1 MTAAGSSSQSSSTT
15 AWGALPRPASPL
27 RLEGDQHADVC
38 VIGGGIAG
46 LSVAYRVA
54 REGRRVIVL
63 ERDELGSG
71 DTGVTTAHLSSAL
84 DESFVELEADFGADG
99 ARLAYESHQAAIEEI
114 GRTVSEEGIDCGYAQ
129 VDGYLF
135 LAPGQS
141 ADSLMDERAAAHRA
155 GFSGVELQDR
165 VGGSPFDGARLV
177 PGPCLRFPRQGR
189 FEPRAYLGGL
199 ARAIERRGGRIAT
212 GTPVV
217 EISGGRRAF
226 ARTAAGP
233 RVFADHLVV
242 ATNSPANNLLA
253 VNSQQSPYRTYAIA
267 GPVPAGSVPDA
278 LFWDTEDPYHYVRL
292 HREPSGREV
301 LIVGG
306 EDHHVGD
313 DDLGDTRYRRLE
325 DWASRRFPLA
335 AVEHRWS
342 GQVMEPADGLAFIG
356 RNPLDADNVYV
367 ASGDSGHGITHGTI
381 AGLLIA
387 DLVAGRPN
395 PWQRLYSPS
404 RLNLSAAGEQLRIGA
419 DVAGRYV
426 RWIVPAEGEVASYD
440 EVPAGEGRIVRRFGV
455 PVAAYRDRAGDLH
468 TFAAACTH
476 LACPVRWNDV
486 EKSWDC
492 PCHGSRFR
500 PTGEVLR
507 GPAKS
512 ALVPSS
518 PW

>member
-1 MTAAGSSSQSSSTT
+1 
-15 AWGALPRPASPL
+15 
-27 RLEGDQHADVC
+27 V
-38 VIGGGIAG
+38 VGGGIAG
-46 LSVAYRVA
+46 LSVAYRLA

-71 DTGVTTAHLSSAL
+71 DSGVTTAHLSSAL
-84 DESFVELEADFGADG
+84 DEGFVELEDDFGADG

-114 GRTVSEEGIDCGYAQ
+114 GRTVEEEGIDCGYTRLP
-129 VDGYLF
+129 GFLF
-135 LAPGQS
+135 LGDGQS
-141 ADSLMDERAAAHRA
+141 ADQLEDERAAAHRA
-155 GFSGVELQDR
+155 GFSGVELLDR
-165 VGGSPFDGARLV
+165 VGGASFDSALLHL
-177 PGPCLRFPRQGR
+177 GPCLRFPRQAR
-189 FEPRAYLGGL
+189 CEPRAYLGGL

-217 EISGGRRAF
+217 EINGGRRAF

-242 ATNSPANNLLA
+242 ATNSPTNDLLV

-278 LFWDTEDPYHYVRL
+278 LYWDTEDPYHYVRL

-306 EDHHVGD
+306 EDHHSGEDYRGGV
-313 DDLGDTRYRRLE
+313 RHRRLE
-325 DWASRRFPLA
+325 DWAVRRFPLQ

-342 GQVMEPADGLAFIG
+342 GQVMEPADGLAYIG

-367 ASGDSGHGITHGTI
+367 VSGDSGHGMTHGTI

-387 DLVAGRPN
+387 DLVAGRRN

-404 RLNLSAAGEQLRIGA
+404 RLNPSGFGEQLRIGA
-419 DVAGRYV
+419 DVAGRYAQ
-426 RWIVPAEGEVASYD
+426 WIIPAEGEAASFD
-440 EVPAGEGRIVRRFGV
+440 EVAAGEGRIVRRFGV
-455 PVAAYRDRAGDLH
+455 PVAAYRDEAGGLH

-476 LACPVRWNDV
+476 LGCPVRWNDV
-486 EKSWDC
+486 ERSWDC

-507 GPAKS
+507 GPAKTP
-512 ALVPSS
+512 LVR
-518 PW
+518 WGR